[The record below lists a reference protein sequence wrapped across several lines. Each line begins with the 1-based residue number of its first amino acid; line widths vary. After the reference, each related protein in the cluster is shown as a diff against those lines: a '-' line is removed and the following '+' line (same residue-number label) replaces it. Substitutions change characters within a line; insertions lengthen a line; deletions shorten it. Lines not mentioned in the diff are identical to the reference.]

1 MGIRKR
7 GTSIGSTPTFQTP
20 DAVFVEDGSDVTP
33 WTALNADTTV
43 LVDDV
48 DHVLGS
54 GAISFNKSG
63 TVGTVGGIER
73 SGLALDLSEAGA
85 SALLEL
91 VMDVPDL
98 TNVASVHVRLGAD
111 DTNYAQF
118 EFADSEF
125 TAGDVWDRVTKEIAA
140 QSKANQGLN
149 GLDLTNVEYIA
160 ILVNFDLAANT
171 LTDILFDSLVLKA
184 A

>member
-1 MGIRKR
+1 MGIRKQ
-7 GTSIGSTPTFQTP
+7 GTVGSTPTFQTP
-20 DAVFVEDGSDVTP
+20 DAILVEDGSDVTP
-33 WTALNADTTV
+33 WTAMNADTTV

-54 GAISFNKSG
+54 GAISFAKSG
-63 TVGTVGGIER
+63 VVGTVGGIQR

-98 TNVASVHVRLGAD
+98 TLVASVHVRLGAD
-111 DTNYAQF
+111 ATNYAQF
-118 EFADSEF
+118 EFADADF
-125 TAGDVWDRVTKEIAA
+125 TAGDVWDRLTKEIAA
-140 QSKANQGLN
+140 QSKANMTGN
-149 GLDLTNVEYIA
+149 GMNLAVVGYIA
-160 ILVNFDLAANT
+160 ILVNFDAAANT
-171 LTDILFDSLVLKA
+171 LADILFDSLVLKA